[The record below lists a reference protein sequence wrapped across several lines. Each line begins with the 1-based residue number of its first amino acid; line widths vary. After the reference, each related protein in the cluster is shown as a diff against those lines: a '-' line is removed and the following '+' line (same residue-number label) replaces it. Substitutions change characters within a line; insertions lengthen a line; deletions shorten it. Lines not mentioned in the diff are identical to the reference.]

1 VLRDKI
7 NNDLKDAMK
16 AGDKRRVSTLRM
28 VNATLKN
35 ADIEARG
42 AGKEPLADAEAL
54 AQFQKMIKQ
63 REESHDIYQK
73 AGRTDL
79 ATQEKEEIDII
90 SAYLPQQ
97 MPEHEIA
104 HVVGELVKEL
114 GAQGMKDM
122 GRTMAHLKER
132 FGGKMDFGK
141 AGAVVKRLLGG

>member
-1 VLRDKI
+1 
-7 NNDLKDAMK
+7 
-16 AGDKRRVSTLRM
+16 M
-28 VNATLKN
+28 VNSTLKN

-42 AGKEPLADAEAL
+42 AGKEPLADADVL

-63 REESHDIYQK
+63 RQESLDIYQK

-97 MPEHEIA
+97 MDEHEIA
-104 HVVGELVKEL
+104 HVVAEMLKEL

-122 GRTMAHLKER
+122 GRAMAHLKER
-132 FGGKMDFGK
+132 FAGKMDI
-141 AGAVVKRLLGG
+141 AHASAVVKRLLTAVTPHKEG